1 MATKNS
7 ENCFH
12 RDIKY
17 ILRVCQI
24 FGLFPVSELTSE
36 DHRNIKFEWKSTLTV
51 YSFLLTLSTLICT
64 VLTFIQ
70 LVTHEFNLHSMDSF
84 MFCFFAFAI
93 SLSFYKLAMDWSELL
108 KSFREIEIAFK
119 NYSYYQNLRKQFT
132 IMFVISTTGTLI
144 EHSLARVAT
153 YNQVDPQAKS
163 NRTQLELYLK
173 KEYSFVF
180 DHMEY
185 SNPVAS
191 FSFYISL
198 YFWTKVRE
206 DYSLISELC
215 QKVNDKIGHMIL
227 ISFASN
233 MYFVLSQLYKGLT
246 IKRTIIDGIYFIFS
260 FGIVILRL
268 SGVILY
274 GSEVNLQSQKPLR
287 YLISVKSDYY
297 NEEIER
303 FILEIHCH
311 ETSLSGNQFFTL
323 KRGLIFGM
331 ATAIITYELFML
343 QTKIN

>member
-1 MATKNS
+1 
-7 ENCFH
+7 
-12 RDIKY
+12 
-17 ILRVCQI
+17 
-24 FGLFPVSELTSE
+24 
-36 DHRNIKFEWKSTLTV
+36 
-51 YSFLLTLSTLICT
+51 
-64 VLTFIQ
+64 
-70 LVTHEFNLHSMDSF
+70 
-84 MFCFFAFAI
+84 
-93 SLSFYKLAMDWSELL
+93 
-108 KSFREIEIAFK
+108 
-119 NYSYYQNLRKQFT
+119 
-132 IMFVISTTGTLI
+132 
-144 EHSLARVAT
+144 
-153 YNQVDPQAKS
+153 
-163 NRTQLELYLK
+163 
-173 KEYSFVF
+173 
-180 DHMEY
+180 MEY

-191 FSFYISL
+191 FSFIINIFNVFAWNFLDTFIMMISVTLVFRLKQICSQIKAGVRKKYISL

-297 NEEIER
+297 NEE
-303 FILEIHCH
+303 
-311 ETSLSGNQFFTL
+311 
-323 KRGLIFGM
+323 M